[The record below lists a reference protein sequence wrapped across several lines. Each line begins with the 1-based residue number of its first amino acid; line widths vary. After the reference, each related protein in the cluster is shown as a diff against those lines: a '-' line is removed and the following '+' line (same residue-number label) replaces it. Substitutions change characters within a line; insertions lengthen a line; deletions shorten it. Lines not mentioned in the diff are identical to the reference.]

1 MPPSLD
7 YSELSPIPRKILEGG
22 APPQAAQM
30 AAKGVIMGAAP
41 GEVVTVVAVL
51 STSSDHELAATA
63 RATIA
68 ALPKPLLNGALGAD
82 LQGPVTEVLANALGK
97 DASIVERLL
106 RMPRLSEAAL
116 VTLAQNAD
124 EKIGELVATNERLLL
139 TCPHAIEKL
148 YMNKRVRM
156 STADRLLELA
166 VHNKLKLNIPA
177 YENAVAAILN
187 EPRKPID
194 DELHRQTDELGA
206 QVDAAAEVADSHQA
220 NDEGEEVVVE
230 KFLPLHAKLGQMSIS
245 EKIRRAILGSTSER
259 ALLIKDNNK
268 LVAGAAASSPQFTEH
283 DAIRVASNRNVH
295 EEVLRLISKNRA
307 FTRGYQIKMALV
319 SNPKTP
325 LPFASGFIPH
335 LRESDLKALT
345 KDKNVPSNIKTLVRQ
360 QLQRKQKRS

>member
-1 MPPSLD
+1 MPSSLD
-7 YSELSPIPRKILEGG
+7 YTELSPIPRKILEGG
-22 APPQAAQM
+22 APPQATQM

-41 GEVVTVVAVL
+41 GEVVTVVAAL
-51 STSSDHELAATA
+51 SMGDDSQLASLARTTISS
-63 RATIA
+63 
-68 ALPKPLLNGALGAD
+68 LPKPLLSGALGAD
-82 LQGPVTEVLANALGK
+82 LQGPVTEVLASAFAK
-97 DASIVERLL
+97 DAEVVERLL
-106 RMPRLSEAAL
+106 RLPRISEEAL
-116 VTLAQNAD
+116 VTLAHNAD

-139 TCPHAIEKL
+139 TCPRAIEKL

-166 VHNKLKLNIPA
+166 VHNKLKLSIPA
-177 YENAVAAILN
+177 YEQAVAAILN
-187 EPRKPID
+187 EPRRAIN
-194 DELHRQTDELGA
+194 DELHRETDQLGDE
-206 QVDAAAEVADSHQA
+206 VDATTAGTDSHDT
-220 NDEGEEVVVE
+220 NEEGEEVVVE
-230 KFLPLHAKLGQMSIS
+230 KFLPLHAKLSQMSIS
-245 EKIRRAILGSTSER
+245 EKIRRAILGSGAER

-307 FTRGYQIKMALV
+307 FTRGYQIKLALV

-360 QLQRKQKRS
+360 QLQRKQKRN